1 MSESAPTW
9 EEGGRI
15 DGWRDFSDRVCAALA
30 WACTQPTSLC
40 LSDRDFQSW
49 PLGQRAV
56 VTALQSWAM
65 ANRQARMQVLLAQ
78 TDRVAL
84 QHPRWIAWRQGWGHR
99 VQVWQADDDQRDQV
113 PTLLLVGKVLGLRL
127 HDPQRGQGVWT
138 RDAATVQHWQD
149 GFDVI
154 LQRSVSALP
163 VTTLG
168 L

>member
-1 MSESAPTW
+1 MSELAQNGD
-9 EEGGRI
+9 EGGRI

-30 WACTQPTSLC
+30 WACTEPSPLR
-40 LSDRDFQSW
+40 LSDKDFQAW
-49 PLGQRAV
+49 PLGQRSV
-56 VTALQSWAM
+56 VAALQSWAM
-65 ANRQARMQVLLAQ
+65 AHRQVQMQVLLAHS
-78 TDRVAL
+78 DRVAV
-84 QHPRWIAWRQGWGHR
+84 QHPRWINWRQSWAHR

-113 PTLLLVGKVLGLRL
+113 PTVLLVGKVLGLRL

-138 RDAATVQHWQD
+138 RDAATVQRWQD
-149 GFDVI
+149 EFDVI